1 MGTSCLEIGDAS
13 LNFIK
18 SLIDEL
24 GHVLARPLAAI
35 ADAQD
40 PSDLVKGEARRL
52 PMANERQ
59 PLKGSRLVIA
69 IARRCARRQRNDARL
84 LPEPNRLGRDA
95 GMCRQL
101 TDFHVEFPLDIPVDW
116 KVWPTTEVEVKV
128 LYFDGCLDW

>member
-1 MGTSCLEIGDAS
+1 MRTSCLQVGDAS
-13 LNFIK
+13 INFSK
-18 SLIDEL
+18 SLTDQL
-24 GHVLARPLAAI
+24 RHVLARAPAAV
-35 ADAQD
+35 ADTQD

-69 IARRCARRQRNDARL
+69 IARRCARRQRNDACL

-101 TDFHVEFPLDIPVDW
+101 TDFHVDFPLDIPVDW
-116 KVWPTTEVEVKV
+116 KV
-128 LYFDGCLDW
+128 

>member
-24 GHVLARPLAAI
+24 GHVLARPLAAV
-35 ADAQD
+35 ADTQD

-69 IARRCARRQRNDARL
+69 IARRCTGWQRNDTRL
-84 LPEPNRLGRDA
+84 LPEANRLGRDA

-101 TDFHVEFPLDIPVDW
+101 TDLHVDFPLDIPVDW
-116 KVWPTTEVEVKV
+116 KV
-128 LYFDGCLDW
+128 